1 MEVYRPDL
9 SLSPQSAQ
17 FVEIIRHCIR
27 LKSRLRSVFPDDQ
40 EITDIVARLVVSHPQ
55 GKAASAADFDLLFH
69 VCIVLSGHQEPVTM
83 GELSHALA
91 VPLSTATRIVDWL
104 VKNGYAERLSDPKDR
119 RIVRV
124 SLTETGQAM
133 YQAGN
138 KLIQNRVELLLRPFT
153 PAERENLVELAN
165 KLIRAFENG
174 V

>member
-1 MEVYRPDL
+1 MEVYRPDP

-69 VCIVLSGHQEPVTM
+69 VCIVLSVHQEPVTM
-83 GELSHALA
+83 GELSHALD

-124 SLTETGQAM
+124 SLTETGRAM

-138 KLIQNRVELLLRPFT
+138 KLIQNRVEVLLRPFS